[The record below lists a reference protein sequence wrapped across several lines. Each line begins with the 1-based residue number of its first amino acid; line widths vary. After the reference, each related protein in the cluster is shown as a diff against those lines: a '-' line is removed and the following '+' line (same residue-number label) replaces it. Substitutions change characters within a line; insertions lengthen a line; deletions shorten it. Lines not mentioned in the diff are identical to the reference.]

1 MAIHHELDLSGRA
14 NSQGENA
21 ESLFVELAKKH
32 GHKVTPANTHQER
45 VEHWDFLLTKEKNLR
60 VEVKSLK
67 TFAVLHNGRMT
78 KDFLL
83 IEWKGVSGHDGWIW
97 GKADLIAFE
106 RQDGFYI
113 VPRKTLLELGEKL
126 CSQEWVDRREDMLY
140 KQYGRKDRED
150 CVSAILLG
158 DIIATRNFSFWKK

>member
-14 NSQGENA
+14 NSQGKNA
-21 ESLFVELAKKH
+21 EQLFVELAKKQ
-32 GHKVTPANTHQER
+32 GFKVTPANPHQER
-45 VEHWDFLLTKEKNLR
+45 IEHWDFLLSKEKNLK

-67 TFAVLHNGRMT
+67 SFAVLHNGRMT

-106 RQDGFYI
+106 RLDGYYMI
-113 VPRKTLLELGEKL
+113 PRKTLLEVGEKL
-126 CSQEWVDRREDMLY
+126 CSHDWVDKRENMLY
-140 KQYGRKDRED
+140 NLYGRADRHD
-150 CVSAILLG
+150 CVSAVLLS

>member
-14 NSQGENA
+14 NSQGQSA

-32 GHKVTPANTHQER
+32 GHRVTPANSYQER
-45 VEHWDFLLTKEKNLR
+45 IEHWDFLLTKEKNLR

-106 RQDGFYI
+106 RQDGFYM

-126 CSQEWVDRREDMLY
+126 CSQEWVDRRENMLY

-158 DIIATRNFSFWKK
+158 DLIATRNFSFWKK